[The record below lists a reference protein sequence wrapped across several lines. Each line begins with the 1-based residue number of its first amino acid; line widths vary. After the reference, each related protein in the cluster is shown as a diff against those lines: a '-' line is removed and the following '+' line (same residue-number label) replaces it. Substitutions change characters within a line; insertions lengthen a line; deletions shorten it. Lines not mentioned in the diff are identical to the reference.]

1 MLPTTPA
8 EKTERLLILDDD
20 ALTGQTILNMARIA
34 GIEAQ
39 FTDMPD
45 EFFRLVQSW
54 QPDFIAIDLI
64 MPRMDGV
71 QVLIELAKL
80 DSKAGIIISSGVGGR
95 VLDAA
100 ARSASEHGL
109 KLLGVLAKPFSPAKL
124 RGILR
129 RNLPAVSA
137 DAAPVQQTEKAPH
150 IPSKEELMLALQ
162 RREIHVA
169 YQPKINS
176 RTRLLAGF
184 EALARWRHAEH
195 GLIPPDTFIPLAE
208 ESGLIDP
215 LTEYVVAEALSWL
228 AALPDKFV
236 MLPEHQYLV
245 RRLNEVSLAIN
256 ISNRSLSNLN
266 LFETLEDLCH
276 ATGIAPQRLIFE
288 LTESCATEDPVTALD
303 VLTRLRMKGFQLSID
318 DFGTGYSSMVQ
329 LARLPFSEIK
339 IDRSFVTTLS
349 KYKESRTVVKAIIDL
364 GHGLGLYTAA
374 EGLESFETLEYLR
387 SIGCDLAQGYAI
399 KEPLDAQGIHE
410 WLSSQHRDDEQHRL
424 RVLHSLG
431 LLDTPT
437 DERFDRITRL
447 ATRLFNVPVS
457 LFSLVD
463 ENRQWFK
470 SHTGTDVR
478 ETPREYSFCSHAI
491 QNDQV
496 MVVEDTWID
505 TRFQNNPLVTETP
518 HIRFYA
524 GSPVRA
530 GMGSRLG
537 TLCLI
542 AEQPRKL
549 DDNGRMLLK
558 NMSVMIESELAGDYL
573 AHIDPMT
580 RLLNRRGFDARCDD
594 VIDICKQS
602 GLHACLFLIDLIDL
616 KRFNQE
622 HGPAAGDRA
631 LREFARLLGNVFR
644 GSDLSARYGDDDFV
658 VLLIDAAPPGP
669 EKALSRFHHAAQS
682 LYHRIPIRYQVGWTM
697 LEPDDNMQQV
707 VARASQR
714 MHAHNEAI

>member
-8 EKTERLLILDDD
+8 EKPERLLILDDD

-80 DSKAGIIISSGVGGR
+80 DCEAGIIISSGVGGR

-129 RNLPAVSA
+129 RNLPAASA
-137 DAAPVQQTEKAPH
+137 DAAPVQQTEKAPY

-162 RREIHVA
+162 NREIHVA
-169 YQPKINS
+169 YQPKINC

-228 AALPDKFV
+228 AALPDQFFV
-236 MLPEHQYLV
+236 LPEHQYLV

-266 LFETLEDLCH
+266 LFETLEDLCY

-374 EGLESFETLEYLR
+374 EGIESFETLEYLR

-410 WLSSQHRDDEQHRL
+410 WLRSQHRDDEQHRL

-447 ATRLFNVPVS
+447 ATRLFNVPVG

-496 MVVEDTWID
+496 MVVEDTWLD
-505 TRFQNNPLVTETP
+505 TRFQNNPLVTGTP

-542 AEQPRKL
+542 AEQPRTL
-549 DDNGRMLLK
+549 DDDGRMLLK

-594 VIDICKQS
+594 VINICKRS
-602 GLHACLFLIDLIDL
+602 GLRACLFLIDLIDL
-616 KRFNQE
+616 KLFNQE

-631 LREFARLLGNVFR
+631 LREFGQLLGRVFR

-658 VLLIDAAPPGP
+658 VLLIDTAPPGP
-669 EKALSRFHHAAQS
+669 EKVLSRFHHAAQS

-714 MHAHNEAI
+714 MHAHNEAV

>member
-1 MLPTTPA
+1 MLSSTPVY
-8 EKTERLLILDDD
+8 KPDRLLILDDD

-80 DSKAGIIISSGVGGR
+80 DCQAEIIISSGVGGR

-129 RNLPAVSA
+129 RGIPPATTE
-137 DAAPVQQTEKAPH
+137 DAPAPPSNNAPYV
-150 IPSKEELMLALQ
+150 PSKEELMAALQ

-169 YQPKINS
+169 YQPKINC

-184 EALARWRHAEH
+184 EALARWRHVEH

-208 ESGLIDP
+208 QSGLIDP
-215 LTEYVVAEALSWL
+215 LTEYIVAEALTWL
-228 AALPDKFV
+228 AALPGQFAT
-236 MLPEHQYLV
+236 LPEHPYLA

-256 ISNRSLSNLN
+256 ISNRSLSNLT
-266 LFETLEDLCH
+266 LFEKLEELCY
-276 ATGIAPQRLIFE
+276 ATGVTPQRLILE

-303 VLTRLRMKGFQLSID
+303 VLTRLRMKGFQVSID

-339 IDRSFVTTLS
+339 IDKSFVTTLS
-349 KYKESRTVVKAIIDL
+349 QHKESRTVVKAIIDL

-374 EGLESFETLEYLR
+374 EGIENFDTLEYLR

-399 KEPLDAQGIHE
+399 KEPLDAEGIHE

-424 RVLHSLG
+424 GVLHSLG
-431 LLDTPT
+431 LLDTPS

-447 ATRLFNVPVS
+447 ATRLFNVPIS

-470 SHTGTDVR
+470 SHTGIDVR
-478 ETPREYSFCSHAI
+478 ETPREHSFCSHAI
-491 QNDQV
+491 QSDQV
-496 MVVEDTWID
+496 MVVEDTWLD
-505 TRFQNNPLVTETP
+505 PRFQNNALVTSTP

-524 GSPVRA
+524 GSPVRV

-542 AEQPRKL
+542 AEQPGTL
-549 DDNGRMLLK
+549 DDKGRTLLK

-594 VIDICKQS
+594 VIGICNS
-602 GLHACLFLIDLIDL
+602 AGLHACLFLIDLIDL

-631 LREFARLLGNVFR
+631 LREFARLLGRVFR

-658 VLLIDAAPPGP
+658 VLLIDATPPGP
-669 EKALSRFHHAAQS
+669 ERALSRFHHAAQS
-682 LYHRIPIRYQVGWTM
+682 LYQRIPIHYQVGWTM
-697 LEPDDNMQQV
+697 LEPGDNMQQL

-714 MHAHNEAI
+714 MHAHNETA